1 MSDERKKPEQ
11 SEQKSADQKRNES
24 LHNEDSDKYT
34 VTLWFKTKTFAY
46 KCCSAESLAAN
57 K

>member
-11 SEQKSADQKRNES
+11 SEQKSADQ
-24 LHNEDSDKYT
+24 NEDSDKYT

-46 KCCSAESLAAN
+46 KRCSAESLAVN